1 MKNEKGYQNISKLNA
16 IAFRDGF
23 YFKPRID
30 YDVLEKYTEG
40 LICLSACLAGTIP
53 AYLLENLDDEAEK
66 DAIRLRDMF
75 APGDFYIEVQD
86 HGLKEQKYILPIKI
100 MYYNYSESTKYL

>member
-1 MKNEKGYQNISKLNA
+1 MVLLVKNEQGYKNISKLNA

-30 YDVLEKYTEG
+30 YKLLEQYSEG
-40 LICLSACLAGTIP
+40 LICLSACIAGTIP
-53 AYLLENLDDEAEK
+53 AYMLNNQDDEAEK
-66 DAIRLRDMF
+66 DALRLKSIF

-86 HGLKEQKYILPIKI
+86 HG
-100 MYYNYSESTKYL
+100 